1 MCGIYGMAK
10 SPTPY
15 TSKQYNTVRKVMR
28 NIAIDSE
35 TRGSHSSGIATVG
48 PETKIHKSLLP
59 SSKFVDTKGYIKSIK
74 SLRQGTNILIGHTRF
89 ATEGAITKSNAHPFK
104 IGNTVGA
111 HNGCVYN
118 IDKMQTKLD
127 KQCPVDSQ
135 LIFKAIDKCPEIQDA
150 IKHFDSDFALSYVK
164 DNPMVLHLCREDNR
178 PLHVSYV
185 PEIKTLFYASE
196 SVFLE
201 DAFENV
207 GIDVE
212 TLQLNKNIL
221 YSFDVSDFD
230 DVKTNVNKTTFEYD
244 SRVIQYYPINNYHYN
259 NNNVYNNNHNNSNEG
274 VGKYKVQYEVAETEI
289 EYLDDGSIDPTW
301 IDFEKQELSEIYGGS
316 PNDWMF
322 DESTDDWYFIDSD
335 GMMCTEQMLVNRK
348 YVEQF
353 NDVDDDDKLCVDCF
367 SVEHPNNCKCEKQ
380 KQTELEFSDGV
391 NNES

>member
-48 PETKIHKSLLP
+48 P
-59 SSKFVDTKGYIKSIK
+59 
-74 SLRQGTNILIGHTRF
+74 
-89 ATEGAITKSNAHPFK
+89 
-104 IGNTVGA
+104 A

-118 IDKMQTKLD
+118 IDEMQTKLD

-230 DVKTNVNKTTFEYD
+230 DVKTNVNKTTFE
-244 SRVIQYYPINNYHYN
+244 
-259 NNNVYNNNHNNSNEG
+259 
-274 VGKYKVQYEVAETEI
+274 
-289 EYLDDGSIDPTW
+289 
-301 IDFEKQELSEIYGGS
+301 
-316 PNDWMF
+316 
-322 DESTDDWYFIDSD
+322 
-335 GMMCTEQMLVNRK
+335 
-348 YVEQF
+348 
-353 NDVDDDDKLCVDCF
+353 
-367 SVEHPNNCKCEKQ
+367 
-380 KQTELEFSDGV
+380 
-391 NNES
+391 